1 MLGDKYSCLVS
12 RAWRGSHFQR
22 PRGRCGRKPC
32 GRAAALPEG
41 TCVCPG
47 RDVGVC
53 EDLPGLVWP
62 LEPGGGAR
70 WEGSETPDGGGESGP
85 RRMSYGQGRCKD
97 RAWQGH
103 SEPPERSD
111 RAQAATVHRTG
122 LAAGPQGRR
131 PEDCTSGHIL
141 HGLGRRTSR
150 DVTKTRM
157 EGSGRKKETAQGS
170 QPVTLW

>member
-1 MLGDKYSCLVS
+1 MAEQQRSQKGLVC
-12 RAWRGSHFQR
+12 A
-22 PRGRCGRKPC
+22 
-32 GRAAALPEG
+32 PEG
-41 TCVCPG
+41 TSESARICRGPCGPWNPG
-47 RDVGVC
+47 
-53 EDLPGLVWP
+53 
-62 LEPGGGAR
+62 
-70 WEGSETPDGGGESGP
+70 EGHSGSQKPDGGGDSGP

-103 SEPPERSD
+103 TEPPERSD

-122 LAAGPQGRR
+122 LAARPQGRR

-170 QPVTLW
+170 EPVTLW